1 MKKSHIFCQV
11 KVANHLKKK
20 KSTSL
25 VSGLLYAKKK
35 KTWMC
40 IQKKCHGGIINASHH
55 LFTSQWIRLILRN
68 GLKYG
73 KWLWWPLQRWQ
84 CVGWVV
90 LASRSSLLYLCMSHF
105 PPVEDESQP
114 SSEVTADGSHWL
126 ILRGW
131 GSHRGFQEMDE
142 GKHPNY
148 SLMTYIYALSKT
160 TCRSCDL

>member
-1 MKKSHIFCQV
+1 MKSKLQII
-11 KVANHLKKK
+11 KKEN
-20 KSTSL
+20 L
-25 VSGLLYAKKK
+25 VSGLFYAKKK
-35 KTWMC
+35 KIWMC
-40 IQKKCHGGIINASHH
+40 IQKKCCGGIINESHH
-55 LFTSQWIRLILRN
+55 VLTPQWIILILRN

-73 KWLWWPLQRWQ
+73 KWLRWPLWWQ
-84 CVGWVV
+84 FVGWVV

-105 PPVEDESQP
+105 PPVEDESQS
-114 SSEVTADGSHWL
+114 SSEVIAGGSHWL

-148 SLMTYIYALSKT
+148 SLMTYIYALNKT